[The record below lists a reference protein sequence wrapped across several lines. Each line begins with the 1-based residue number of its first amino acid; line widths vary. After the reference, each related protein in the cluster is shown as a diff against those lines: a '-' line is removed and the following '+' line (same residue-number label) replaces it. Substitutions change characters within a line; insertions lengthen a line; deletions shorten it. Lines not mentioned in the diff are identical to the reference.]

1 MSDENSTQIWSNQTS
16 TNQSWNDNDF
26 MLDFWE
32 EEKVEEIKSSEG
44 ESEKNFDINSRN
56 EDVETKDVVDKELNN
71 DLFWENSNVQVEDSD
86 SENIIENT
94 QNNDDNKDD
103 DFFSNMSLNS
113 ESNSNEG
120 EITSKMLEED
130 NEKDEIRLDIPVTNV
145 EDNADL
151 ENESNGKSNL
161 DELFWE
167 KNDKNEKLWQG
178 KIEGFSTQE
187 SNIDENHDFS
197 INIDEEKTS
206 NVWENMG
213 FSNETETDI
222 SKMNDNK
229 IEEISNVSD
238 KNYGSINWID
248 DIFWDTKKENND
260 ILEQQDL
267 DNSQWENV
275 EDSINFSFDNNSD
288 EVRVEETDEQ
298 SATSNNL
305 EEMFIGDKNDMID
318 ISGDDVEN
326 KENND
331 LTLKFAIDSHNDDS
345 QVINNNMQDDE
356 EQVYIDNNETSKDND
371 LFWDESLAEN
381 KDNDLFWDNSL
392 PQNEDNKDLDNQNLT
407 YDNLIEWGNQTNWEF
422 PLNDTISWEDNKDD
436 TEVQDQEL
444 FTTTDSRE
452 NTNQETSQP
461 DMMNLLWWQPI
472 DFSYEEN
479 ATDIQQSE
487 NNSERNQD
495 FQDVLSTDLQDSFNS
510 TVIDNQSEDG
520 NLMVVESD
528 SNSNLNSNP
537 NPNPNITEDINI
549 AKAPVSD
556 MEIQENNNLN
566 IGEQWAN
573 TQNLE
578 ENKIN
583 ELPIDSSN
591 NIPQVSENTQNQ
603 VEVWSIKSTLSLDEI
618 LDSELKSN
626 PQFTDNSI
634 SVPNNTQTKSTSMW
648 SKKTTIFMWLGIFLL
663 LCFVVVLAFPSVNPE
678 RKTWDVVD
686 TGTVIDEPKIIEEEP
701 ESVDEEKTDT
711 PEYDETH
718 GDDQEELEKTKKE
731 EEDIESVHGSW
742 PTLELI
748 EEEYTPPEEIEP
760 YTLEETEQEEPSV
773 EETENISADDIQ
785 LKISSFKSQG
795 EWYKKVGENESNEKV
810 IKYASYVIRLC
821 EDYQLQIDNLEWID
835 EETYSSFETKVSWF
849 ISKIEANLHPVA
861 EVETVYTQAR
871 LDNDE
876 EKEATRT
883 YLENR

>member
-16 TNQSWNDNDF
+16 TNQSRNDNDF

-56 EDVETKDVVDKELNN
+56 EDVETKDVVDKEFNN
-71 DLFWENSNVQVEDSD
+71 DLFWENPNVQIESLN
-86 SENIIENT
+86 SENVIENT
-94 QNNDDNKDD
+94 QNKDDNKDD

-113 ESNSNEG
+113 ESNSNEE
-120 EITSKMLEED
+120 EITPKMLEED
-130 NEKDEIRLDIPVTNV
+130 NEKDEIRLDMPVTNK
-145 EDNADL
+145 EDNTGL
-151 ENESNGKSNL
+151 ESESNGKSNL

-167 KNDKNEKLWQG
+167 KNDENEKLWQEE
-178 KIEGFSTQE
+178 IEGFSTQE
-187 SNIDENHDFS
+187 TNIDENNEFS

-206 NVWENMG
+206 NVWEDMG
-213 FSNETETDI
+213 LSNETETDI
-222 SKMNDNK
+222 LKMNDNK

-238 KNYGSINWID
+238 KNYGSINWIV
-248 DIFWDTKKENND
+248 DIFWDTEKENND

-318 ISGDDVEN
+318 TSGDDVEN

-381 KDNDLFWDNSL
+381 KDNDLFWDESL

-444 FTTTDSRE
+444 FTTTDSTE

-528 SNSNLNSNP
+528 SNLNSNLNS

-718 GDDQEELEKTKKE
+718 EDDQEELEKTKKE

-810 IKYASYVIRLC
+810 VKYASYVIRLC